1 MGSFKLHLI
10 KTDKFKTVAVKVI
23 FRRPIAKDEITIRNI
38 LSDIIMQSS
47 KNYTSKR
54 DLTIKAQD
62 LYAAELSTSNSR
74 LGNYITTTFHLNVL
88 NDKYTEK
95 DNFNKAIKF
104 LGEIIFNPDVVDNK
118 FNREKLDIVKNNCR
132 LALNSLKEDTANY
145 SLIRMFEEFDSEAA
159 SSYRLNGY
167 IEDLEKINEENLY
180 EYYRSILKS
189 DLVDIFVLGDIEEE
203 GICKLF
209 RECFPLKTLKK
220 IRVPYLLEENAMF
233 YGLPIFLATPEESE
247 VMHHIL
253 NENGYELKGDAV
265 VKKRWIPKVGEDFYY
280 LVNKHDGIQAVKGR
294 RFYEAD
300 SGYLDCFKTE
310 QACQSAC
317 DKLNEFILTLP
328 QE

>member
-1 MGSFKLHLI
+1 MN
-10 KTDKFKTVAVKVI
+10 KT
-23 FRRPIAKDEITIRNI
+23 ITCRMI
-38 LSDIIMQSS
+38 DG
-47 KNYTSKR
+47 K
-54 DLTIKAQD
+54 
-62 LYAAELSTSNSR
+62 
-74 LGNYITTTFHLNVL
+74 
-88 NDKYTEK
+88 
-95 DNFNKAIKF
+95 
-104 LGEIIFNPDVVDNK
+104 PVVEYK
-118 FNREKLDIVKNNCR
+118 EEYVPKKGDIVVIIHEKTLYLGIYDRNNCKNTLLSFSVTMEHR
-132 LALNSLKEDTANY
+132 
-145 SLIRMFEEFDSEAA
+145 
-159 SSYRLNGY
+159 GV
-167 IEDLEKINEENLY
+167 NE
-180 EYYRSILKS
+180 
-189 DLVDIFVLGDIEEE
+189 
-203 GICKLF
+203 
-209 RECFPLKTLKK
+209 
-220 IRVPYLLEENAMF
+220 PYLLEENAMF